1 MKIKF
6 IIIAFILA
14 GMMPTFAQEN
24 PSGPLSFSLQEA
36 INYSIENN
44 VNVVNANLDIER
56 AKKEV
61 WKTTAIGLPQA
72 TGNLDYQHLPGDLPT
87 LDFPDPDG
95 GVQQIRLGV
104 KNSSTYSVTVSQ
116 LVFSGEYIVGL
127 QAAKTFLQLSE
138 NSLEKSMQ
146 TAKSNISS
154 AYYTILLLENSKAI
168 LDSSLVNNNQIL
180 AETKAMADIGLLQ
193 ETDYEQFSIVNN
205 TLVNGSKSLER
216 QIELAYRLFKINLGL
231 NDEAE
236 IQLTQNINEL
246 LEEVEF
252 AALLSSDFILENN
265 VDYKMLTTNEKIS
278 ELTLRREKAKF
289 LPTLSAFYL
298 YQDKTNK
305 ADFDVTFNH
314 ILGLSFNLPILSSGQ
329 RIASVGQAKIDLEK
343 NKNLKE
349 QTGQNLVMAV
359 EQARGDFQTAF
370 ESYQTQAQNIDLSQK
385 IYDQTVIKYKEGISS
400 SLEVTQVHDQ
410 YLNAVNSY
418 NSSILEVLNAKTS
431 LEIVLSK

>member
-265 VDYKMLTTNEKIS
+265 VDYKMLTTNEKIY
-278 ELTLRREKAKF
+278 ELTLRSEKAKF
-289 LPTLSAFYL
+289 LPTLSAYYL
-298 YQDKTNK
+298 YRPKLIWKKIKILRNKQGKTW
-305 ADFDVTFNH
+305 
-314 ILGLSFNLPILSSGQ
+314 
-329 RIASVGQAKIDLEK
+329 
-343 NKNLKE
+343 
-349 QTGQNLVMAV
+349 
-359 EQARGDFQTAF
+359 
-370 ESYQTQAQNIDLSQK
+370 
-385 IYDQTVIKYKEGISS
+385 
-400 SLEVTQVHDQ
+400 
-410 YLNAVNSY
+410 
-418 NSSILEVLNAKTS
+418 
-431 LEIVLSK
+431 

>member
-236 IQLTQNINEL
+236 IKLTQNINEL

-314 ILGLSFNLPILSSGQ
+314 ILGLSFNLPIFSSGQ

>member
-14 GMMPTFAQEN
+14 GMMPSFAQEN

-246 LEEVEF
+246 LNLPLCFRVI
-252 AALLSSDFILENN
+252 SSWKTMSIIKCLPRM
-265 VDYKMLTTNEKIS
+265 K
-278 ELTLRREKAKF
+278 KF
-289 LPTLSAFYL
+289 L
-298 YQDKTNK
+298 N
-305 ADFDVTFNH
+305 
-314 ILGLSFNLPILSSGQ
+314 
-329 RIASVGQAKIDLEK
+329 
-343 NKNLKE
+343 
-349 QTGQNLVMAV
+349 
-359 EQARGDFQTAF
+359 
-370 ESYQTQAQNIDLSQK
+370 
-385 IYDQTVIKYKEGISS
+385 
-400 SLEVTQVHDQ
+400 
-410 YLNAVNSY
+410 
-418 NSSILEVLNAKTS
+418 
-431 LEIVLSK
+431 